1 MKKLFIFILS
11 FPLLT
16 SFGQSTNSFCAF
28 NQNGE
33 KYELNLVD
41 GTGSLTFVQ
50 YNRSGVIVKTVSG
63 TWSMR
68 DEGVYG
74 PFERLTVNIPVG
86 QMKFLVVRTSRGAIQ
101 ELQDESAYKRNFQ
114 PCTGIFSGGNN
125 QAEKIIK
132 YNPNASLII
141 GTPITIGNLMIA
153 SKDMPE
159 PLSWEDAKKMCDLL
173 ADGWRLPTKY
183 ELNDLFQNKIK
194 IGNFKRSD
202 YWSSTEKDF
211 DLSWSQDFNDGS
223 ESYFYKSS
231 KKVGGIVMSPKAF
244 YVRAVKDVKIPTA
257 EEIKQAQIEEKKRLE
272 QAKIEEKKR
281 LEQAKI
287 DEKNARIKTIGI
299 PIKIFNFEVAE
310 NDFPGG
316 QKMTWEEAKKAC
328 ESLGDGWR
336 LPTKDELNIL
346 YLNKASFNGIVDNTY
361 WSSTKDGNLALV
373 VSFIDGKSVSSGS
386 SFGWVVRAIR
396 TMNTGD
402 SDKEN
407 IFSTSDK
414 QKVIGTTIKIRNL
427 EVAQFDFA
435 QIMNWDLAKL
445 ACEALGDGW
454 RLPTKDELNIL
465 YRNKSKVWGSERVN
479 KAIWSSTEA
488 NLGYAWFQY
497 PSDGGQYGK
506 RKNDTGHVR
515 AVRSF

>member
-16 SFGQSTNSFCAF
+16 SFGQSVNSFCAF

-101 ELQDESAYKRNFQ
+101 ELQDESPYKRNFQ

-159 PLSWEDAKKMCDLL
+159 PLDWWDAKEECLKLGD
-173 ADGWRLPTKY
+173 DWRLPTKEELDLIY
-183 ELNDLFQNKIK
+183 ENKSR
-194 IGNFKRSD
+194 IGIFRNGG
-202 YWSSTEKDF
+202 YWSISQSANRMTNNGELILAWSKNFNTGIKTDYEKK
-211 DLSWSQDFNDGS
+211 
-223 ESYFYKSS
+223 Y
-231 KKVGGIVMSPKAF
+231 PA
-244 YVRAVKDVKIPTA
+244 YVRAVKTGVANSEVKEPIKEPAKVPVKIN
-257 EEIKQAQIEEKKRLE
+257 I
-272 QAKIEEKKR
+272 
-281 LEQAKI
+281 
-287 DEKNARIKTIGI
+287 IGT
-299 PIKIFNFEVAE
+299 PIKIGNLEVAQF
-310 NDFPGG
+310 DFD
-316 QKMTWEEAKKAC
+316 QKMKWDEAKLAC
-328 ESLGDGWR
+328 AKLGEGWR

-346 YLNKASFNGIVDNTY
+346 YHNRSKIGRFETYASY
-361 WSSTKDGNLALV
+361 WSSTEGKTLGNTKQAWIQ
-373 VSFIDGKSVSSGS
+373 SFINDFQDV
-386 SFGWVVRAIR
+386 
-396 TMNTGD
+396 
-402 SDKEN
+402 
-407 IFSTSDK
+407 FS
-414 QKVIGTTIKIRNL
+414 
-427 EVAQFDFA
+427 
-435 QIMNWDLAKL
+435 
-445 ACEALGDGW
+445 
-454 RLPTKDELNIL
+454 LN
-465 YRNKSKVWGSERVN
+465 NN
-479 KAIWSSTEA
+479 F
-488 NLGYAWFQY
+488 N
-497 PSDGGQYGK
+497 
-506 RKNDTGHVR
+506 VR

>member
-16 SFGQSTNSFCAF
+16 SFGQSVNSFCAF

-50 YNRSGVIVKTVSG
+50 YNRSGVILKSVSG

-125 QAEKIIK
+125 QTEKIIQ
-132 YNPNASLII
+132 YNPNASRII
-141 GTPITIGNLMIA
+141 GTSIRIGNLEVA
-153 SKDMPE
+153 QYDFPQQ
-159 PLSWEDAKKMCDLL
+159 LTWDDAKKTCDLL
-173 ADGWRLPTKY
+173 GDGWRLPTKY

-211 DLSWSQDFNDGS
+211 ELSWSQDFNDGS

-244 YVRAVKDVKIPTA
+244 YVRAVKDVKPPTA
-257 EEIKQAQIEEKKRLE
+257 EEIKQAQ
-272 QAKIEEKKR
+272 IEEKKR

-287 DEKNARIKTIGI
+287 DEKNARIKTIGT
-299 PIKIFNFEVAE
+299 PIKIGNLEVAQ
-310 NDFPGG
+310 NNFPGLFN
-316 QKMTWEEAKKAC
+316 WANAKASCSKL
-328 ESLGDGWR
+328 ENGWR
-336 LPTKDELNIL
+336 LPTIDELNIL
-346 YLNKASFNGIVDNTY
+346 YQNRSKITGIGNINY
-361 WSSTKDGNLALV
+361 WSSTEDGNDYAFEV
-373 VSFIDGKSVSSGS
+373 DFFSGRQGTTPKLS
-386 SFGWVVRAIR
+386 YAYVRAVKTI
-396 TMNTGD
+396 NTGV
-402 SDKEN
+402 SANEN
-407 IFSTSDK
+407 IGATSDK
-414 QKVIGTTIKIRNL
+414 QIVIGTPIKIGNL
-427 EVAQFDFA
+427 EVAQYDFP
-435 QIMNWDLAKL
+435 QQLTWDDAKKTCDL
-445 ACEALGDGW
+445 LGDRW
-454 RLPTKDELNIL
+454 RLPTKYELNDL
-465 YRNKSKVWGSERVN
+465 FQNKIKIGNFKRSDYY
-479 KAIWSSTEA
+479 WSSTEHD
-488 NLGYAWFQY
+488 GYNAWSQHLFNG
-497 PSDGGQYGK
+497 PIAIGK
-506 RKNDTGHVR
+506 DYKEYVR

>member
-125 QAEKIIK
+125 QTEKIIQ
-132 YNPNASLII
+132 YNPNASRII
-141 GTPITIGNLMIA
+141 GTPIRIGNLEVA
-153 SKDMPE
+153 QYDFPQQ
-159 PLSWEDAKKMCDLL
+159 LTWDDAKKTCDLL
-173 ADGWRLPTKY
+173 GDGWRLPTKY

-202 YWSSTEKDF
+202 YWSSTEKGF

-244 YVRAVKDVKIPTA
+244 YVRAVKDVKPPTA
-257 EEIKQAQIEEKKRLE
+257 EEIKQAQ
-272 QAKIEEKKR
+272 IEEKKR

-287 DEKNARIKTIGI
+287 DEKNARIKTIGT
-299 PIKIFNFEVAE
+299 PIKIGNLEVAQ
-310 NDFPGG
+310 NNFPGLFN
-316 QKMTWEEAKKAC
+316 WANAKASCSKL
-328 ESLGDGWR
+328 ENGWR
-336 LPTKDELNIL
+336 LPTIDELNIL
-346 YLNKASFNGIVDNTY
+346 YQNRSKITGIGNLTY
-361 WSSTKDGNLALV
+361 WSSTEDGNDYAFEV
-373 VSFIDGKSVSSGS
+373 NFFSGRQGTTPKLS
-386 SFGWVVRAIR
+386 YAYVRAVKTI
-396 TMNTGD
+396 NTGV
-402 SDKEN
+402 SANEN
-407 IFSTSDK
+407 IGATSDK
-414 QKVIGTTIKIRNL
+414 QIVIGTPIKIGNL

-435 QIMNWDLAKL
+435 QKMNCDEAKA
-445 ACEALGDGW
+445 ACDKIGEGW
-454 RLPTKDELNIL
+454 RLPTKVELNIL
-465 YRNKSKVWGSERVN
+465 FLNKTKILGFSN
-479 KAIWSSTEA
+479 DYYWSSTEHD
-488 NLGYAWFQY
+488 GYNAWSQHLLNGPIAISKDY
-497 PSDGGQYGK
+497 KEY
-506 RKNDTGHVR
+506 VR